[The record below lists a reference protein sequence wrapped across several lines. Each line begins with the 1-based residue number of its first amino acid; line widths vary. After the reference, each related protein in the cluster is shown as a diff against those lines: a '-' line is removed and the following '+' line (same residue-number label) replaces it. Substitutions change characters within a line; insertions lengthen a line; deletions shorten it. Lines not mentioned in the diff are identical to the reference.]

1 MAEDTKKLQN
11 SDNSFIGSQTQA
23 SVLDTASKIDI
34 DTKKILIDNI
44 IESGLNGKLDT
55 GSLERFTTISNSRDQ
70 IYQLIDTMAQ
80 DSTVSAILRTY
91 TEDVC
96 ETSDNGHI
104 VWGESKDADIAKFIN
119 YLLNVMNV
127 DKNIYGW
134 VYSLI
139 KYGDVYLRLYRES
152 DYDDDL
158 FNAKNIAKAYSA
170 RNVLN
175 ENFNKLFNDI
185 EANKIDNILE
195 ENSQDQL
202 NESVK
207 LNIHNA
213 TDHYSFYVEMVP
225 DPGTMFELTRF
236 GKTYGYIETPNL
248 ILNEDLSSNPLLG
261 NEVTGSA
268 FNYRLKSNDVT
279 IYQAD
284 DFVHAYL
291 DDNYSRF
298 PEQVELFKDD
308 KAMEEGKNSHIYNV
322 RRGKSLLFDSYKIWR
337 EKSLLESSAILN
349 RITRSSVLRKIAVEV
364 GDMPKEQVQATLRR
378 VKEMMEQKTALN
390 KNQSMAEYTNPGPM
404 ENSIYFA
411 THNGQGAITVESVGG
426 DVEVKNLADLDWWNN
441 KFYSS
446 YGIPK
451 QYFGWTDDGAGFNG
465 GSSLTILSSVYA
477 KGVKRVQNA
486 IIQAI
491 TDAINLILLDKGLNS
506 YINNFTL
513 KMRAPI
519 TQEEIDYRTDL
530 TNRLSAISNM
540 QSIFSDVEDRGRKLA
555 IVKSLFETLNYNT
568 DIMSIIQ
575 DEIDAYEEQAKK
587 EAEEAAKTDV
597 TGDTGADTE
606 NTEIPMDDTSDNDLD
621 LDLAPMPESLN
632 QDTDII
638 LDKTIL
644 IEDFEDTDDIDE
656 LLEEASEVLI
666 EEDDLPSPDALGE
679 LDFTENK

>member
-1 MAEDTKKLQN
+1 MAENNKKLQN
-11 SDNSFIGSQTQA
+11 SDNSFLGSQTQA
-23 SVLDTASKIDI
+23 SVLDTTSSLDI
-34 DTKKILIDNI
+34 DTNKILIDNI

-55 GSLERFTTISNSRDQ
+55 AALERFTTISNSRDQ

-104 VWGESKDADIAKFIN
+104 VWSESKDANIAKFVN
-119 YLLNVMNV
+119 YILNIMNV
-127 DKNIYGW
+127 DKNIFGW
-134 VYSLI
+134 VYNLI
-139 KYGDVYLRLYRES
+139 KYGDVYLRLYRNS

-175 ENFNKLFNDI
+175 EDFNKLLNDI
-185 EANKIDNILE
+185 EPSLDKIFKE
-195 ENSQDQL
+195 EDDKEQL
-202 NESVK
+202 NEGVQ
-207 LNIHNA
+207 LNIHD
-213 TDHYSFYVEMVP
+213 TSDHYSFYVEMVP

-236 GKTYGYIETPNL
+236 GKTYGYIETPNVTISDDL
-248 ILNEDLSSNPLLG
+248 ISNPLLG
-261 NEVTGSA
+261 PEAMTNGA
-268 FNYRLKSNDVT
+268 LNYRLKSNDVNV
-279 IYQAD
+279 YQAD

-298 PEQVELFKDD
+298 PEQVELFKDE
-308 KAMEEGKNSHIYNV
+308 KAMEDGKNSHIYNV

-349 RITRSSVLRKIAVEV
+349 RITRSSVLRKVAVEV

-465 GSSLTILSSVYA
+465 GTSLTILSSVYA

-486 IIQAI
+486 IIQAL

-513 KMRAPI
+513 KMRAPV
-519 TQEEIDYRTDL
+519 TQEELNYRENL
-530 TNRLSAISNM
+530 TNRISAISNM
-540 QSIFSDVEDRGRKLA
+540 QSVFSDVEDKGRKLA
-555 IVKSLFETLNYNT
+555 IIKSLFETLNYNT

-575 DEIDAYEEQAKK
+575 DEIDAYEEQAEK
-587 EAEEAAKTDV
+587 EAEEAASNDIKSNN
-597 TGDTGADTE
+597 DTPIESADSAPA
-606 NTEIPMDDTSDNDLD
+606 EIEEPADD
-621 LDLAPMPESLN
+621 LDLAPMPES
-632 QDTDII
+632 IKAEEI
-638 LDKTIL
+638 MLDKTIL
-644 IEDFEDTDDIDE
+644 IEDFEDEEDD
-656 LLEEASEVLI
+656 LLVEASNVLI
-666 EEDDLPSPDALGE
+666 EEDNLPSPEELGE

>member
-1 MAEDTKKLQN
+1 MAENNKKLIN
-11 SDNSFIGSQTQA
+11 SDNSLIGSQTQA
-23 SVLDTASKIDI
+23 TILDNASKIDI
-34 DTKKILIDNI
+34 DTNKILIDNI
-44 IESGLNGKLDT
+44 IEAGLNNKLDS
-55 GSLERFTTISNSRDQ
+55 GALEKFTTISNSRDQ
-70 IYQLIDTMAQ
+70 IYTLIDTMSQ

-96 ETSDNGHI
+96 ETADNGHI
-104 VWGESKDADIAKFIN
+104 VWCESKDADIAKFVN
-119 YLLNVMNV
+119 YILNVMNV
-127 DKNIYGW
+127 DKNIFGW
-134 VYSLI
+134 VYNLL

-175 ENFNKLFNDI
+175 EDL
-185 EANKIDNILE
+185 NKIFNEAITKKLE
-195 ENSQDQL
+195 ESIQ
-202 NESVK
+202 
-207 LNIHNA
+207 LNIHNTA
-213 TDHYSFYVEMVP
+213 DHYSFYVEMVP
-225 DPGTMFELTRF
+225 DPSTMFELTRF
-236 GKTYGYIETPNL
+236 GKTYGYIETPNQT
-248 ILNEDLSSNPLLG
+248 INEDMSSNPLLSGDTQTG
-261 NEVTGSA
+261 NT
-268 FNYRLKSNDVT
+268 FNYKLKSNDVNV
-279 IYQAD
+279 YQAD

-291 DDNYSRF
+291 EDSYSRF
-298 PEQVELFKDD
+298 PEQVELFTDE

-349 RITRSSVLRKIAVEV
+349 RITRSSILRKVSVEV

-390 KNQSMAEYTNPGPM
+390 TGKSMAEYTNPGPM

-426 DVEVKNLADLDWWNN
+426 DVEVKNLGDLDWWNN

-491 TDAINLILLDKGLNS
+491 TDAVNLILLDKGLNS
-506 YINNFTL
+506 YVNNFTL
-513 KMRAPI
+513 KMRTPV
-519 TQEEIDYRTDL
+519 TQEELSYRENL
-530 TNRLSAISNM
+530 TNRISAISNM

-555 IVKSLFETLNYNT
+555 ILKSLFETLSYNT
-568 DIMSIIQ
+568 DIMDIIQ
-575 DEIDAYEEQAKK
+575 DEIDAYEVQLAK
-587 EAEEAAKTDV
+587 EEEEAAANNTGTDTDISGGQDLETV
-597 TGDTGADTE
+597 EEPADSG
-606 NTEIPMDDTSDNDLD
+606 SDDLD
-621 LDLAPMPESLN
+621 LTPMPEDLN
-632 QDTDII
+632 NDIL

-644 IEDFEDTDDIDE
+644 IEDLEDLEDLEDEDI
-656 LLEEASEVLI
+656 LAEASNVLV
-666 EEDDLPSPDALGE
+666 EENDLPSPEDLGDI
-679 LDFTENK
+679 DFTENN

>member
-1 MAEDTKKLQN
+1 MAENNKKLQN
-11 SDNSFIGSQTQA
+11 SDNSFLGSQTQA
-23 SVLDTASKIDI
+23 SVLDTTSSLDI
-34 DTKKILIDNI
+34 DTNKILIDNI

-55 GSLERFTTISNSRDQ
+55 AALERFTTISNSRDQ

-104 VWGESKDADIAKFIN
+104 VWSESKDADIAKFVN
-119 YLLNVMNV
+119 YILNIMNV
-127 DKNIYGW
+127 DKNIFGW
-134 VYSLI
+134 VYNLI
-139 KYGDVYLRLYRES
+139 KYGDVYLRLYRNS

-158 FNAKNIAKAYSA
+158 FNAKNIAKVYSA

-175 ENFNKLFNDI
+175 EDFNKLLNDM
-185 EANKIDNILE
+185 EPNLDKIFKE
-195 ENSQDQL
+195 EEDKEQL
-202 NESVK
+202 NESVQ
-207 LNIHNA
+207 LNIHN
-213 TDHYSFYVEMVP
+213 TSDHYSFYVEMVP

-236 GKTYGYIETPNL
+236 GKTYGYIETPNAAISSDL
-248 ILNEDLSSNPLLG
+248 ISNPLLG
-261 NEVTGSA
+261 PEATTNGA
-268 FNYRLKSNDVT
+268 LNYRLKSNDVNV
-279 IYQAD
+279 YQAD

-298 PEQVELFKDD
+298 PEQVELFKDE
-308 KAMEEGKNSHIYNV
+308 KAMEAGKNSHIYNV

-349 RITRSSVLRKIAVEV
+349 RITRSSVLRKVAVEV

-465 GSSLTILSSVYA
+465 GTSLTILSSVYA

-486 IIQAI
+486 IIQAL

-513 KMRAPI
+513 KMRAPV
-519 TQEEIDYRTDL
+519 TQEELNYRENL
-530 TNRLSAISNM
+530 TNRISAISNM
-540 QSIFSDVEDRGRKLA
+540 QSVFSDVEDKGRKLA
-555 IVKSLFETLNYNT
+555 IIKSLFETLNYNT

-587 EAEEAAKTDV
+587 EAEEAAANDIKSNND
-597 TGDTGADTE
+597 
-606 NTEIPMDDTSDNDLD
+606 IPMDSADSAPAEIEDSADD
-621 LDLAPMPESLN
+621 LDLAPMPESIEAEE
-632 QDTDII
+632 II

-644 IEDFEDTDDIDE
+644 TEDFEDE
-656 LLEEASEVLI
+656 EENLLVEASDVLI
-666 EEDDLPSPDALGE
+666 EEDNLPSPEELGE
-679 LDFTENK
+679 LDFTENN

>member
-175 ENFNKLFNDI
+175 ENFNKLFNNI
-185 EANKIDNILE
+185 EANKIDNLLE
-195 ENSQDQL
+195 ENNQDQL
-202 NESVK
+202 NEGVK
-207 LNIHNA
+207 LNIHNTA
-213 TDHYSFYVEMVP
+213 DHYSFYVEMVP

-597 TGDTGADTE
+597 TGDTGTDTE
-606 NTEIPMDDTSDNDLD
+606 STDTETSDNDLD
-621 LDLAPMPESLN
+621 LDLAPMPESIS

-644 IEDFEDTDDIDE
+644 IEDFEDTDDVEE